1 MVKGSKKL
9 LKGSKKTL
17 KGKWHLR
24 AIVRSPDKGYVLYGK
39 YKNLLKRDLG
49 YYLLESSFVGLPNKY
64 LSEPSFVGLPN
75 KYLSE
80 PSFAYFCWGKAMS
93 CNGTSCNATW
103 FLFMNCLFIF
113 FDFTGDSV

>member
-9 LKGSKKTL
+9 LKGSKKML

-64 LSEPSFVGLPN
+64 LSEPSF
-75 KYLSE
+75 
-80 PSFAYFCWGKAMS
+80 AYFCWGKAMS